1 MPPIKKP
8 QSGAPRST
16 PSSVSAPRPD
26 TQPFK
31 ETLLA
36 QPPKPLHKRPS
47 DLPPTK
53 PTLPSTPSTE
63 PPIPKKPS
71 RFTLLRLSISRFSA
85 SFFRQIHQQYARLP
99 QPIRHTVSFLYLLG
113 IVITLLAPPAIVF
126 RNHFYDIIRVTGPSM
141 SPYLNTDFEDG
152 TTGVHDITKS
162 TDRILLKLYRPRSDL
177 RRGMVVAFR
186 TPHDPEK
193 WAIKRIVALQGDR
206 VFPLAHYPGL
216 NALEER
222 GLIIPFGH
230 MWVEGDVS
238 DSNKKDASLDSN
250 TYGPISTGLV
260 IGKATH
266 VIASLFS
273 RWARID
279 YTHFKLPG
287 RVQTDAVTL
296 QDPDEEY
303 QSKEFEEMFQNGKAA
318 EVLEALRMGL
328 QKKGRVDKEKVDP
341 ELLVLFDVI
350 RTQAERQVSKGDNQ
364 ASEVAASLL
373 AVVDD
378 LLGGEERSP
387 TRGAQRGEM
396 AAK

>member
-1 MPPIKKP
+1 
-8 QSGAPRST
+8 
-16 PSSVSAPRPD
+16 
-26 TQPFK
+26 
-31 ETLLA
+31 
-36 QPPKPLHKRPS
+36 
-47 DLPPTK
+47 
-53 PTLPSTPSTE
+53 
-63 PPIPKKPS
+63 
-71 RFTLLRLSISRFSA
+71 
-85 SFFRQIHQQYARLP
+85 
-99 QPIRHTVSFLYLLG
+99 
-113 IVITLLAPPAIVF
+113 
-126 RNHFYDIIRVTGPSM
+126 M

-152 TTGVHDITKS
+152 TTGVHDITRS
-162 TDRILLKLYRPRSDL
+162 SDRILLKLYRPRSDL

-206 VFPLAHYPGL
+206 VFPLAHFPGL

-273 RWARID
+273 LWTRID
-279 YTHFKLPG
+279 YTHFKLPA
-287 RVQTDAVTL
+287 RVQTNAVTL
-296 QDPDEEY
+296 RDPDEEY

-318 EVLEALRMGL
+318 EILEALRMGL
-328 QKKGRVDKEKVDP
+328 QEKGRVDKDKANP

-350 RTQAERQVSKGDNQ
+350 RTQAERQISNGDSH
-364 ASEVAASLL
+364 ASGVAASLL

-378 LLGGEERSP
+378 LLGDEERIP
-387 TRGAQRGEM
+387 TSGSLRRQK